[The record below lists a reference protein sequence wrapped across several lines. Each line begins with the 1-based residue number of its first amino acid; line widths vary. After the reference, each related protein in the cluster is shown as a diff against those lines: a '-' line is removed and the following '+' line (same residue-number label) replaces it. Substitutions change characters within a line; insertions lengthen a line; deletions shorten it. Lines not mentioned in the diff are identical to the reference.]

1 MERGWGC
8 RRPGSQRATAPPSAP
23 LSPGPWLVSP
33 SPGRQRHPPA
43 QQLPGENPRGD
54 PEEQRDVGQEAA
66 GQRAPGAQEH
76 QVGTPGR
83 WGAAD
88 GGRAPTDPP
97 LSSASSQH
105 EASRLA
111 QLPAQVQRRFLRGE
125 GRGRGRSRHRGGPW
139 VPVLIRVVFFRAPKG
154 SVRRAE
160 ASAPAAWIFPPTA
173 PCSLPTDPL
182 LSVSPPPRTL
192 SASPRLYGAAAG
204 PLPTSTAPSP
214 SSRCPPR
221 STPGVLAGWG
231 LQGGPLAS
239 LG

>member
-88 GGRAPTDPP
+88 GGRAPADPP

-125 GRGRGRSRHRGGPW
+125 GWGRGRSRHRGGPW

-182 LSVSPPPRTL
+182 LSVSPPPPHTQ
-192 SASPRLYGAAAG
+192 RLATALWGRSRPPPHLHCSLPIITVPPSLHPGGPGGVGAARR
-204 PLPTSTAPSP
+204 SP
-214 SSRCPPR
+214 S
-221 STPGVLAGWG
+221 
-231 LQGGPLAS
+231 
-239 LG
+239 

>member
-76 QVGTPGR
+76 Q
-83 WGAAD
+83 
-88 GGRAPTDPP
+88 
-97 LSSASSQH
+97 H

-111 QLPAQVQRRFLRGE
+111 QLPAQVQRRFLRGHPRAPCGE
-125 GRGRGRSRHRGGPW
+125 QRPQRQQHGSFLPQLPARFQLTP
-139 VPVLIRVVFFRAPKG
+139 FFRCPPPPPAH
-154 SVRRAE
+154 
-160 ASAPAAWIFPPTA
+160 SAPRHGFMGPQPA
-173 PCSLPTDPL
+173 P
-182 LSVSPPPRTL
+182 SPPPL
-192 SASPRLYGAAAG
+192 LPPHHHGA
-204 PLPTSTAPSP
+204 PLA
-214 SSRCPPR
+214 PPR
-221 STPGVLAGWG
+221 GSWR
-231 LQGGPLAS
+231 GGGCKEVP
-239 LG
+239 

>member
-1 MERGWGC
+1 MEWGWGC

-97 LSSASSQH
+97 SPLLPRSMKRAASLNYLHKSSDASFEVRDGDGAGAGTGGARGCRFSYVLCFSGHPRAPCGEQRPQRQQH
-105 EASRLA
+105 GSFLP
-111 QLPAQVQRRFLRGE
+111 QLPARFQLT
-125 GRGRGRSRHRGGPW
+125 P
-139 VPVLIRVVFFRAPKG
+139 FFRCPPPPAH
-154 SVRRAE
+154 
-160 ASAPAAWIFPPTA
+160 SAPRHGFMGPQPA
-173 PCSLPTDPL
+173 P
-182 LSVSPPPRTL
+182 SPPPL
-192 SASPRLYGAAAG
+192 LPPHHHGA
-204 PLPTSTAPSP
+204 PLA
-214 SSRCPPR
+214 PPR
-221 STPGVLAGWG
+221 GSWR
-231 LQGGPLAS
+231 GGGCKEVP
-239 LG
+239 

>member
-97 LSSASSQH
+97 SPLLPRSMKRAASLNYLHKSSDASFEVRDGDGAGAGTGGARGCRFSYVLCFSGHPRAPCGEQRPQRQQH
-105 EASRLA
+105 GSFLP
-111 QLPAQVQRRFLRGE
+111 QLPARFQLT
-125 GRGRGRSRHRGGPW
+125 P
-139 VPVLIRVVFFRAPKG
+139 FFRCP
-154 SVRRAE
+154 
-160 ASAPAAWIFPPTA
+160 
-173 PCSLPTDPL
+173 
-182 LSVSPPPRTL
+182 PPPRTL